1 MRCDFMRAV
10 ALSFGLAI
18 AVAAAGQTAPPA
30 PADESAAGQP
40 QQTGNPIDRWN
51 RMSPE
56 ERERQLAKLP
66 PERAR
71 LIRERLRQYNQLP
84 PEEKEALRE
93 NYERFSQLPPEKQEV
108 VRRRMREFR
117 ELPQARRLAIRHEIE
132 ALRALPESER
142 RARMNSEAF
151 RTQFSP
157 PEQQIIRDVTENV
170 APKR

>member
-1 MRCDFMRAV
+1 MRPL

-18 AVAAAGQTAPPA
+18 AFAAAGQTAPPA
-30 PADESAAGQP
+30 RAADESAATQQQP
-40 QQTGNPIDRWN
+40 TGNPIDRWN

-84 PEEKEALRE
+84 PEEKETLRE
-93 NYERFSQLPPEKQEV
+93 NYQRFTQLPPEKQEI
-108 VRRRMREFR
+108 VRQRMREFR
-117 ELPQARRLAIRHEIE
+117 ELPQARRLVIRHEME

-142 RARMNSEAF
+142 HARMNSEAF